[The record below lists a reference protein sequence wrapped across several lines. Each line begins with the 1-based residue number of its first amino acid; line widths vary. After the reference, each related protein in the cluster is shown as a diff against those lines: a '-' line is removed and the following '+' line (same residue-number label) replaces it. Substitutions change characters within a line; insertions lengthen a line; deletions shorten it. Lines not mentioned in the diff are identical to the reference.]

1 MAKNKMDQ
9 IVPEEINENVDE
21 IKEKATASLPEE
33 KQSTLKG
40 DTTDESDGDEKK
52 SLVDIMYDKINE
64 VLGGDNASQY
74 FCMTFPG
81 TILSPHTYS
90 YDYMNNQPKPP
101 TVEANES
108 RLANKLFDPCH
119 ITGADNGRSLAQ
131 QYSTALDMLTPKLN
145 AKIQEAKNSLRS
157 MLMTPYPYDF
167 GNGMDISLTL
177 QQVFFR
183 LYDDWVKLKMEWS
196 KLQADK
202 KAELAKK
209 YGTDSAED
217 NAAQQN
223 EYLTW
228 YQTVAE
234 GYLEGLNEQYSK
246 ILAVFSPNDMKIIEG
261 ILDSGSGAELEEA
274 REILQ
279 NVRKSNPNGGYIYPV
294 TLTPENWFELLDNS
308 FTGID
313 LLDSPEALSEQM
325 YLLSSQRMNLVA
337 QANSITQAIPGDAE
351 IDAKK
356 DAVATAQDDLN
367 KAESD
372 LVSKYGQG
380 ASAVLH
386 AALDI
391 AETVGGGGV
400 TVAILNR
407 LISKTGTLS
416 PETEGLLG
424 DLTTAISNAGDA
436 QHKYVDACQQLS
448 DAQMAYIESKNMQS
462 LKEILV
468 PIRTQIERLDLEI
481 SNLSNKIKLSSA
493 LLGSGDSGDSGD
505 GGDGGD
511 KNDDSD
517 TKPKF
522 KAELTE
528 SVTPNK
534 VPKGF
539 MQLVIQESASTM
551 NNDTSRSASSSSSTS
566 GINFF
571 FCGGSTSSTQS
582 ESAFSSYT
590 ASDKC
595 TVEIGMSV
603 AKVEIGRDWFNP
615 GLFTLTGD
623 MYNVTSEKIAPNNVS
638 ITEFDD
644 NRLREM
650 NKCVFPCFPTAF
662 VVARDVSV
670 KLTTEDAISSQTA
683 MAMEQHASKGGG
695 FLFFSGSSSS
705 SSSGS
710 SSSAHVSSKANS
722 TTIRFTDPQ
731 ILGYYIEATP
741 ADNSTALSDA
751 SKTGSDEYV
760 TILDF
765 VKKCKELLLQ
775 HRNEMLG

>member
-1 MAKNKMDQ
+1 MSENETEF
-9 IVPEEINENVDE
+9 IVNEEIKRAIDE
-21 IKEKATASLPEE
+21 ITEKMPVSPIAEQCGFSKERISD
-33 KQSTLKG
+33 TL
-40 DTTDESDGDEKK
+40 SNNEKK
-52 SLVDIMYDKINE
+52 SLVDIMYKKINE
-64 VLGGDNASQY
+64 VLGGDNANQY

-90 YDYMNNQPKPP
+90 YDYLNNQPKPP

-131 QYSTALDMLTPKLN
+131 QYSTALDMLTHKLN
-145 AKIQEAKNSLRS
+145 AKIQDAKNSLRS

-167 GNGMDISLTL
+167 GNGMDTSLTL

-217 NAAQQN
+217 NAALQN

-261 ILDSGSGAELEEA
+261 ILYSGSGAELEEA
-274 REILQ
+274 RETIQ
-279 NVRKSNPNGGYIYPV
+279 NIRKSNPNGGYIYPV
-294 TLTPENWFELLDNS
+294 SLTPKNWFELLDNS

-337 QANSITQAIPGDAE
+337 QANSITEAIPDDAE

-356 DAVATAQDDLN
+356 NAVATAQADLN
-367 KAESD
+367 KAESG

-400 TVAILNR
+400 TAAFLNR

-416 PETEGLLG
+416 PETERLLG

-468 PIRTQIERLDLEI
+468 PIRTQIEQLDLEI

-493 LLGSGDSGDSGD
+493 LSGSGDSGD
-505 GGDGGD
+505 
-511 KNDDSD
+511 KNDDPD

-571 FCGGSTSSTQS
+571 FCGGSTSSSQS

-623 MYNVTSEKIAPNNVS
+623 MYNVSSEKIAPNNVS

-650 NKCVFPCFPTAF
+650 NKYVFPCFPTAF

-731 ILGYYIEATP
+731 ILGCYIEATP